1 MTQRILTVTC
11 WDVMDRVHCTM
22 RVRAYDGANP
32 TAGETVLDRTTSVP
46 STGEEDDEEW
56 TKDALC
62 ALIEAL

>member
-1 MTQRILTVTC
+1 
-11 WDVMDRVHCTM
+11 
-22 RVRAYDGANP
+22 
-32 TAGETVLDRTTSVP
+32 VLDRTTSVP